1 MNTINATATLEN
13 LEKLMAFITHFT
25 DQQGEGDK
33 RKKTIELACEEALVN
48 IFTYAYPADTPGNIE
63 VKCQVNEK
71 GDIIIDI
78 VDSGKPFDLNK
89 LPDFDMTSDVSERR
103 VGGMGSV
110 LIKKFVDEIAY
121 RRDQEKNFLTFKFNK
136 QR

>member
-13 LEKLMAFITHFT
+13 LEKLMAFITDFT

-48 IFTYAYPADTPGNIE
+48 IFAYAYPADNPGDIE
-63 VKCQVNEK
+63 VHCRVNEK

-78 VDSGKPFDLNK
+78 VDSGKPFDLNAH
-89 LPDFDMTSDVSERR
+89 PASDISSDVSERR
-103 VGGMGSV
+103 IGGMGSV

-121 RRDQEKNFLTFKFNK
+121 RRDQDKNFLTFKFNK
-136 QR
+136 QS